1 MRKDIV
7 EGSEA
12 PDFEAVT
19 DGNGKL
25 KLSSLKGRHV
35 VLYFYPKDDTPG
47 CTKES
52 CGFAEMHQDFMDKNA
67 EIVGVSKDS
76 VARHDNFKNKYGL
89 PFTLVSDQDGSICE
103 AYGTWVEKKN
113 YGRTYMGIQRATFL
127 IDDKGC
133 VSHVWRNVKVDGHIE
148 AVMRAL
154 ADL

>member
-7 EGSEA
+7 EGSDA
-12 PDFEAVT
+12 PDFEAAT
-19 DGNGKL
+19 DGGGKL
-25 KLSSLKGRHV
+25 KLSSLKGMHV

-52 CGFAEMHQDFMDKNA
+52 CGFAEMHQNFMDKNA
-67 EIVGVSKDS
+67 EIGGASKDC
-76 VARHDNFKNKYGL
+76 VARHDNFKNKYDL
-89 PFTLVSDQDGSICE
+89 PFTLVSDEDGAICE

-127 IDDKGC
+127 IDDKGR
-133 VSHVWRNVKVDGHIE
+133 VRQVWRNVKVNGHVE

>member
-7 EGSEA
+7 EGSKA

-52 CGFAEMHQDFMDKNA
+52 CGFAEMHQDFIDKNA

-76 VARHDNFKNKYGL
+76 VARHDNFKTKYDL

-113 YGRTYMGIQRATFL
+113 YGRTYQGIQRATFL

>member
-7 EGSEA
+7 EGSKA

-52 CGFAEMHQDFMDKNA
+52 CGFAEMHQDFIDKNA

-76 VARHDNFKNKYGL
+76 VARHDNFKTKYGL

-113 YGRTYMGIQRATFL
+113 YGRTYQGIQRATFL

-133 VSHVWRNVKVDGHIE
+133 VSHVWRNVKVDGHLE